1 MIDGHFSFSQD
12 FVKVFEAYSGYVAVA
27 CAMMFGV
34 WKAWTKYIK
43 DRENNDNSF
52 ITVHGEIHEVLTELR
67 VLTDSARAQVIQF
80 HNGEY
85 FMDGVSMRK
94 FSITHESLEK
104 GIESD
109 ANRIKGVLCS
119 MFIPLLNLILEDA
132 PKIYYT
138 VDLKNSYLKQYLE
151 SRSVEA
157 FSVLP
162 IKIQNQTTGFV
173 MVQWCSGLKAERIDE
188 TFTMNEL
195 TKIRNQ
201 ITAQLGQQKR

>member
-27 CAMMFGV
+27 CAMIFGV
-34 WKAWTKYIK
+34 WKAWTKYSK

-119 MFIPLLNLILEDA
+119 MFIPLLNLVLEDS
-132 PKIYYT
+132 PKIHYT
-138 VDLKNSYLKQYLE
+138 ADLKNSYLKQYLE

-162 IKIQNQTTGFV
+162 IKIQNPTPGCV

-188 TFTMNEL
+188 TFTVNEL

>member
-12 FVKVFEAYSGYVAVA
+12 FVKVFEAYSAYVAVA
-27 CAMMFGV
+27 CAMMFGA

-119 MFIPLLNLILEDA
+119 MFIPLLNLVLEDT

-162 IKIQNQTTGFV
+162 VKIQNQTTGFV

>member
-27 CAMMFGV
+27 CAMIFGV
-34 WKAWTKYIK
+34 WKAWTKYSK
-43 DRENNDNSF
+43 DRQNNDNSF

-119 MFIPLLNLILEDA
+119 MFIPLLNLVLEDS
-132 PKIYYT
+132 PKINYT

-162 IKIQNQTTGFV
+162 VKIQNQTTGFI

>member
-34 WKAWTKYIK
+34 WKAWTKYSK
-43 DRENNDNSF
+43 DREHNDNSF

-119 MFIPLLNLILEDA
+119 MFIPLLNLVLEDS
-132 PKIYYT
+132 PKIHYT

-188 TFTMNEL
+188 TFTVNEL

-201 ITAQLGQQKR
+201 ITAQLGQQKK

>member
-27 CAMMFGV
+27 CAMIFGA
-34 WKAWTKYIK
+34 WKAWTKYSK
-43 DRENNDNSF
+43 DRQNNDNSF

-119 MFIPLLNLILEDA
+119 MFIPLLNLVLEDS
-132 PKIYYT
+132 PRIHYT

-188 TFTMNEL
+188 TFTVNEL

>member
-119 MFIPLLNLILEDA
+119 MFIPLLNLVLEDA
-132 PKIYYT
+132 PKIHYT

-162 IKIQNQTTGFV
+162 IKIQNQTTGFI

>member
-1 MIDGHFSFSQD
+1 
-12 FVKVFEAYSGYVAVA
+12 
-27 CAMMFGV
+27 
-34 WKAWTKYIK
+34 
-43 DRENNDNSF
+43 
-52 ITVHGEIHEVLTELR
+52 
-67 VLTDSARAQVIQF
+67 
-80 HNGEY
+80 
-85 FMDGVSMRK
+85 MDGVSMRK

-119 MFIPLLNLILEDA
+119 MFIPLLNLVLEDN
-132 PKIYYT
+132 PQIHYT

-188 TFTMNEL
+188 TFTVNEL

>member
-1 MIDGHFSFSQD
+1 MIDGHYSFSQD
-12 FVKVFEAYSGYVAVA
+12 FVKVFEIYSGYVAIG
-27 CAMMFGV
+27 CAALFGI
-34 WKAWTKYIK
+34 WKAWTKYRVEHHK
-43 DRENNDNSF
+43 NNDNF

-67 VLTDSARAQVIQF
+67 VLTDAARAQVIQF

-94 FSITHESLEK
+94 FSVTHESLEK

-119 MFIPLLNLILEDA
+119 MFIPLLHLVLENNA
-132 PKIYYT
+132 KIHYT

-173 MVQWCSGLKAERIDE
+173 MIQWCSGLKAERIDE
-188 TFTMNEL
+188 TFSMNEMI
-195 TKIRNQ
+195 KICNQ

>member
-1 MIDGHFSFSQD
+1 MIDGHFSFSED
-12 FVKVFEAYSGYVAVA
+12 FVKIFETYSVYVAVA
-27 CAMMFGV
+27 CATVLGAC
-34 WKAWTKYIK
+34 KAWIKYRK
-43 DRENNDNSF
+43 EHRKKNDNF

-67 VLTDSARAQVIQF
+67 VLTDAARAQVMQF

-94 FSITHESLEK
+94 FSLTHESLEK

-119 MFIPLLNLILEDA
+119 MFIPLLHLVLEDT
-132 PKIYYT
+132 PKIHYT

-162 IKIQNQTTGFV
+162 IKIQNQTTGFI

-188 TFTMNEL
+188 TFSMNEL

>member
-12 FVKVFEAYSGYVAVA
+12 FIKVFEAYSGYVAVA

-119 MFIPLLNLILEDA
+119 MFIPLLNLVLEDA
-132 PKIYYT
+132 PKIHYT

-162 IKIQNQTTGFV
+162 IKIQNQTTGFI

-188 TFTMNEL
+188 TFTMNEI

>member
-1 MIDGHFSFSQD
+1 MLNGHLDWSED
-12 FVKVFEAYSGYVAVA
+12 FTKVFESWTVWIAVFFAVVVGSIKGFKGIKKVISG
-27 CAMMFGV
+27 
-34 WKAWTKYIK
+34 
-43 DRENNDNSF
+43 DNF
-52 ITVHGEIHEVLTELR
+52 IVVHSEIHELLTELR
-67 VLTDSARAQVIQF
+67 VLTDAARAQVIQF

-119 MFIPLLNLILEDA
+119 MFIPLLNLVLEDA
-132 PKIYYT
+132 PKIHYT

-195 TKIRNQ
+195 TKIRDQ

>member
-12 FVKVFEAYSGYVAVA
+12 FIKVFEAYSGYVAVA

-119 MFIPLLNLILEDA
+119 MFIPLLNLVLEDA
-132 PKIYYT
+132 PKIHYT

-162 IKIQNQTTGFV
+162 IKIQNQTTGFI
-173 MVQWCSGLKAERIDE
+173 MVQWCSALKAERIDE

>member
-1 MIDGHFSFSQD
+1 MIDGHFNFSQD
-12 FVKVFEAYSGYVAVA
+12 FVKIFETYSGYVAVV
-27 CAMMFGV
+27 CAMLFGG
-34 WKAWTKYIK
+34 WKAWTKFQK
-43 DRENNDNSF
+43 ERKKNNDNF

-67 VLTDSARAQVIQF
+67 VLTDSARAQVIQL

-85 FMDGVSMRK
+85 FMDGVSMMK
-94 FSITHESLEK
+94 FSLTHESLEK

-109 ANRIKGVLCS
+109 VNRIKGVLCS
-119 MFIPLLNLILEDA
+119 MFVPLLNLVLEDN
-132 PKIYYT
+132 PKIHYT
-138 VDLKNSYLKQYLE
+138 VDLKNTYFKQYLE

-162 IKIQNQTTGFV
+162 IRIQNQTTAFI

-188 TFTMNEL
+188 TFSMNEL